1 VLHAAAP
8 DRAAICVPTVPH
20 DSLLLRPL
28 LERCVARDEVVIRAD
43 MEERYIPTSRKD
55 VGAEASVAR
64 HAFCNRHRQLDLKLA
79 LHVDNEEADERRA
92 CGRNPVLPRRGD
104 G

>member
-1 VLHAAAP
+1 V
-8 DRAAICVPTVPH
+8 
-20 DSLLLRPL
+20 
-28 LERCVARDEVVIRAD
+28 
-43 MEERYIPTSRKD
+43 EERPVATPRED
-55 VGAEASVAR
+55 VGAEASLAR
-64 HAFCNRHRQLDLKLA
+64 HTFCNRHRQLDLKLA